1 VSETKPAGRAAALPP
16 NERRAAIIT
25 AVRPLL
31 VEFGESVTSRQ
42 IASAAGIAEGT
53 IFRVFADKDEVLSAT
68 LEAALDPQSLEDEL
82 SEIDPNAPF
91 DQRVSAATATIQVRL
106 VHLMRLVSNL
116 GPELQEQAARPIA
129 ESPAL
134 IELFKSADT
143 KLRVEPVRAAR
154 MLKALTLSMTHPMLV
169 GEPVPASEIA
179 EVFLHGIEA
188 KP

>member
-1 VSETKPAGRAAALPP
+1 MNTARRAAALPP
-16 NERRAAIIT
+16 SQRRAAIID

-53 IFRVFADKDEVLSAT
+53 IFGVFADKDELLSAT

-82 SEIDPNAPF
+82 AEIDAEFPF
-91 DQRVSAATATIQVRL
+91 DAKVIQATEIIQRRL
-106 VHLMRLVSNL
+106 VDLMRLVANL
-116 GPELQEQAARPIA
+116 GPKLQEQAARPLA
-129 ESPAL
+129 ESVAL
-134 IELFKSADT
+134 SELFESADAD
-143 KLRVEPVRAAR
+143 LRIAPARAAK

-169 GEPVPASEIA
+169 GDPVPAAQIA